1 MGYVLPGTGDYNAMP
16 IVGYADRPS
25 VEHGGSIS
33 VYVSASEAKAYSAD
47 LVRLFN
53 GDMSPTGVGVKEAAV
68 AAEFNGE
75 YPAVTQDT
83 HMGSYAVAPDHYTTR
98 GTRGLYLQVF
108 VYPTTP
114 LGSLQGLITKM
125 GDTGYGY
132 GLFIN
137 EKGSLE
143 FQIAGAKA
151 VASFRSSYVMEPSV
165 WYRVAVSFDP
175 EYEEIVLH
183 TERVRG
189 AFNSRLGVDV
199 LPQSRPT
206 RIRSSA
212 CLSADNDAPILLAA
226 CNRLGHI
233 SDHFNGKLDRPIIS
247 SSPVAVKQITDWD
260 FSLLSD
266 MAAAWDMSYTPGE
279 QFERVVDQG
288 PNSLDAKLVNL
299 PTRAVTGHNWAG
311 REYNF
316 AHARNE
322 YAAVHFH
329 EDDIYD
335 LGWKPSF
342 EYEVPNDLAS
352 GVYAVRLRIQIPDRD
367 EVDEDYVPFIVRP
380 ATGRPEA
387 EIALLMPTATY
398 LAYANDN
405 MAADE
410 EVDVLES
417 TIGSVPIMGAQ
428 DLARQ
433 VHREYGISTYDTHV
447 DGSGACYTSWLR
459 PMLNVRPKYR
469 HTLSEVWQFNADLHI
484 VDWCQ
489 ELGFQV
495 DVFTDHDMDSEGVEL
510 LSHYKL
516 VITGTHP
523 EYYTGAMLD
532 ALEAYIAGGGRVI
545 YMGGNGFYWVAAFHP
560 QNRNIM
566 EVRKFGGTE
575 AWTAEPGQRHLSF
588 SGELG
593 GLWRERGRAPQKL
606 VGVGFVAQGL
616 DESSYYLRRPDSF
629 RKQVSWIFEG
639 VDADERIGDF
649 GVEGGGAAGMEID
662 CYDPNLGSPGHAYLL
677 ASSVD
682 HTRLMLEVRE
692 NFGITRP
699 FMGATENPLVRADM
713 VYFDAPNGGAVFS
726 TGSIAFSGSLSSNNY
741 DNNVSRIIGNVVK
754 RFLTTSKGVSPT
766 QGGGLTSAPSD

>member
-1 MGYVLPGTGDYNAMP
+1 MGYILTGTGDYNAMP
-16 IVGYADRPS
+16 IVGYASRPS
-25 VEHGGSIS
+25 VEHGTTIS
-33 VYVSASEAKAYSAD
+33 FFVSASEADSYTAD

-53 GDMSPTGVGVKEAAV
+53 GDMSPTSAGVKE
-68 AAEFNGE
+68 ERIGTPFSGE
-75 YPAVTQDT
+75 YPAVLQDT

-98 GTRGLYLQVF
+98 GANGLYLQVF

-114 LGSLQGLITKM
+114 LRALQGLITKID
-125 GDTGYGY
+125 DTGQGY

-137 EKGSLE
+137 DVGSLE
-143 FQIAGAKA
+143 FQIASAEGTARFHNDYIMA
-151 VASFRSSYVMEPSV
+151 PGV
-165 WYRVAVSFDP
+165 WYRVAASYDP
-175 EYEEIVLH
+175 GHGRIVLY
-183 TERVRG
+183 TERVPG
-189 AFNSRLGVDV
+189 AFNSRLGFD
-199 LPQSRPT
+199 LRPQQSTIT
-206 RIRSSA
+206 RRTNTS
-212 CLSADNDAPILLAA
+212 LSADNYAPIIFAG
-226 CNRLGHI
+226 CNRSGRI
-233 SDHFNGKLDRPIIS
+233 SNHFNGKLDRPIIANRS
-247 SSPVAVKQITDWD
+247 ITADEIVGLD
-260 FSLLSD
+260 VSTLSNV
-266 MAAAWDMSYTPGE
+266 AAAWDMSYVPGDDLGS
-279 QFERVVDQG
+279 VVDQG
-288 PNSLDAKLVNL
+288 PNGLDAILVNL
-299 PTRAVTGHNWAG
+299 PTRGVTGHNWTG
-311 REYNF
+311 HEYNF
-316 AHARNE
+316 GHAPDE

-335 LGWKPSF
+335 LGWTPSF
-342 EYEVPNDLAS
+342 EYQIPSSLAS
-352 GVYAVRLRIQIPDRD
+352 GVYAVRLRVQPPGRD
-367 EVDEDYVPFIVRP
+367 ATDEDYIPFIVRP
-380 ATGRPEA
+380 AIGNPA
-387 EIALLMPTATY
+387 SEIALIMPTATY

-433 VHREYGISTYDTHV
+433 VHREFGISTYDTHV

-489 ELGFQV
+489 ELGFQI
-495 DVFTDHDMDSEGVEL
+495 DVLTDHDMDAEGVEL
-510 LSHYKL
+510 LGQYK
-516 VITGTHP
+516 VVMTGTHP

-532 ALEAYIAGGGRVI
+532 ALEAYIEHGGRVI

-560 QNRNIM
+560 QNRNFM

-575 AWTAEPGQRHLSF
+575 AWTADPGQRYLSF

-593 GLWRERGRAPQKL
+593 GLWRNRGRPPQKL

-616 DESSYYLRRPDSF
+616 DQSSYYLRRPDSF
-629 RKQVSWIFEG
+629 REEVSWIFDG
-639 VDADERIGDF
+639 IDAEEAIGDF
-649 GVEGGGAAGMEID
+649 GIEGGGAAGMEID

-713 VYFDAPNGGAVFS
+713 VYFDGPNGGAVFS
-726 TGSIAFSGSLSSNNY
+726 TGSIAFSGSLSANDY
-741 DNNVSRIIGNVVK
+741 DNNVSRIIGNVVSH
-754 RFLTTSKGVSPT
+754 FLSTGKGISPT
-766 QGGGLTSAPSD
+766 QRPG

>member
-1 MGYVLPGTGDYNAMP
+1 MGYILTGTGDYNAMP

-25 VEHGGSIS
+25 VERGSRLS
-33 VYVSASEAKAYSAD
+33 FFVSASEAESYSAE

-53 GDMSPTGVGVKEAAV
+53 GDMSPAGAGVKEELISAR
-68 AAEFNGE
+68 FNGE
-75 YPAVTQDT
+75 YPAVVQDT
-83 HMGSYAVAPDHYTTR
+83 HMGSYAEAPDHRTTR
-98 GTRGLYLQVF
+98 GESGIYIQVF
-108 VYPTTP
+108 VCPTTP

-125 GDTGYGY
+125 GDAGSGY

-137 EKGSLE
+137 DEGCLE
-143 FQIAGAKA
+143 FQIASTAR
-151 VASFRSSYVMEPSV
+151 VATFRNDYILAPGV
-165 WYRVAVSFDP
+165 WYRAAVSLNHDQG
-175 EYEEIVLH
+175 ELALL
-183 TERVRG
+183 TERVPG
-189 AFNSRLGVDV
+189 AFNSRLGFDLRPQRYTTKLRSTAS
-199 LPQSRPT
+199 LPS
-206 RIRSSA
+206 
-212 CLSADNDAPILLAA
+212 DNDSPILLGA
-226 CNRLGHI
+226 CNRSGLI
-233 SDHFNGKLDRPIIS
+233 SNHFNGKLD
-247 SSPVAVKQITDWD
+247 SPLIANGPLDEQDMLDWD
-260 FSLLSD
+260 LSHLSD
-266 MAAAWDMSYTPGE
+266 VAAAWDMSHIPGE
-279 QFERVVDQG
+279 DLNRIVDQG
-288 PNSLDAKLVNL
+288 PNNLDAVLVNL
-299 PTRAVTGHNWAG
+299 PTRGVTGHNWSG

-316 AHARNE
+316 AHARSE

-335 LGWKPSF
+335 LGWTPSF
-342 EYEVPNDLAS
+342 EYEIPNSLAS
-352 GVYAVRLRIQIPDRD
+352 GVYAARLRVQIPGRD
-367 EVDEDYVPFIVRP
+367 HADEDYVPFIVRP
-380 ATGRPEA
+380 TLGKPDA
-387 EIALLMPTATY
+387 EIALIMPTATY

-433 VHREYGISTYDTHV
+433 VHREFGISTYDTHV

-469 HTLSEVWQFNADLHI
+469 HTLSEVWQFNADLNI

-489 ELGFQV
+489 ELGFQI
-495 DVFTDHDMDSEGVEL
+495 DVFTDHDMDSEGVDL
-510 LSHYKL
+510 LSQYK
-516 VITGTHP
+516 VIITGTHP

-532 ALEAYIAGGGRVI
+532 ALESYIEGGGRVM

-575 AWTAEPGQRHLSF
+575 AWTAEPGQRYLSF

-593 GLWRERGRAPQKL
+593 GLWRSRGRSPQKL
-606 VGVGFVAQGL
+606 VGVGFIAQGL

-629 RKQVSWIFEG
+629 DDQVSWIFEG
-639 VDADERIGDF
+639 VGADEVIGDF
-649 GVEGGGAAGMEID
+649 GIEGGGAAGMEID
-662 CYDPNLGSPGHAYLL
+662 CYDPTLGSPGHAYLL

-726 TGSIAFSGSLSSNNY
+726 TGSIAFSGSLSAHNY
-741 DNNVSRIIGNVVK
+741 DNNVSRIIVNVLR
-754 RFLTTSKGVSPT
+754 RFLSTSKGISPT
-766 QGGGLTSAPSD
+766 QGVS